1 MQQTIDVPAQPGAP
15 QVRVEVP
22 GVGPSP
28 SEVYQGLLHQRSELR
43 DQRETLIEE
52 RGDLVGEL
60 QAPEVAE
67 AAKSGLQTR
76 IATLDGQIA
85 EVDKALA
92 TANAEVARAAAI
104 PGAVVEQP
112 PPPDEFIDEDA
123 VAVLAF
129 LIFFLILL
137 PISVAYTRRLWRRSG
152 AVPMT
157 LPSEMQERMTRLE
170 QSVDSIAIEV
180 ERIGEGQRFM
190 TRVLTEQRE
199 HQQIPVGTGDTAR
212 R

>member
-1 MQQTIDVPAQPGAP
+1 MQQTIAVPAQPGTP

-43 DQRETLIEE
+43 EQLDQLKDE
-52 RGDLVGEL
+52 RSDLVGEL

-67 AAKSGLQTR
+67 AAKSGLQAR
-76 IATLDGQIA
+76 IGTLDAQII

-92 TANAEVARAAAI
+92 TTNAEVARAAAV

-129 LIFFLILL
+129 LFFFLIIF
-137 PISVAYTRRLWRRSG
+137 PIGVAYTRRLWKRGST
-152 AVPMT
+152 AVMT
-157 LPSEMQERMTRLE
+157 LPGEMQERMTRLE
-170 QSVDSIAIEV
+170 QSVDAIAVEV
-180 ERIGEGQRFM
+180 ERVGEGQRFM

-199 HQQIPVGTGDTAR
+199 HQQIPVGTGDAAR

>member
-1 MQQTIDVPAQPGAP
+1 MQQTIAVPAQPGTP

-43 DQRETLIEE
+43 EQLDQLKDE
-52 RGDLVGEL
+52 RSDLVGEL

-67 AAKSGLQTR
+67 AAKSGLQAR
-76 IATLDGQIA
+76 IGTLDAQII

-92 TANAEVARAAAI
+92 TTNAEVARAAAV

-129 LIFFLILL
+129 LFFFLIIF
-137 PISVAYTRRLWRRSG
+137 PIGVAYTRRLWKRGST
-152 AVPMT
+152 AVMT
-157 LPSEMQERMTRLE
+157 LPGEMQERMTRLE
-170 QSVDSIAIEV
+170 QSVDSIAVEV

-199 HQQIPVGTGDTAR
+199 HQQIPVGTGDAAR